1 MCSITRCPFG
11 RSELEVTSTSSPS
24 PNQLSLTV
32 LAAPLALCRFAP
44 ADAIPEWT
52 ATARTFLTISRTPT
66 ELSIVADEVAIPK
79 PVSAQ
84 RGYRAVRV
92 EGPLPLTLI
101 GIFASLASP
110 LAAANVAIFPI
121 ATYDTDYILIH
132 EDVLSRAVAVLEGAG
147 HRVVHEWV
155 P

>member
-1 MCSITRCPFG
+1 
-11 RSELEVTSTSSPS
+11 VTSNSTPS

-32 LAAPLALCRFAP
+32 LAAPLALCRYAP

-52 ATARTFLTISRTPT
+52 ASARTFLTISRTPT

-79 PVSAQ
+79 LVSAQ

-132 EDVLSRAVAVLEGAG
+132 EDSLSRAIAVLERAG
-147 HRVVHEWV
+147 HRVVHEGL